1 MNHLL
6 PVSIRRFKHIGNLG
20 EMVYVT
26 VQWIVFIKLHLDR
39 LVFSYFIVQLD
50 LTCEVLLFTLR
61 KPIKK
66 LHLLVLH
73 EHIIIFL
80 DLALVGQ
87 CVLRAAH
94 HHSALGFSAV
104 SIPVLRLEL
113 VQNIIDGWRP
123 FIIYPYTFIALIIP
137 SLLKVE
143 MHCRTLPFVGPRN
156 CFWCRS
162 VCFFARY
169 FESRY
174 LSDWTLSRC
183 AKWV

>member
-1 MNHLL
+1 
-6 PVSIRRFKHIGNLG
+6 
-20 EMVYVT
+20 MVYVT

-174 LSDWTLSRC
+174 LSDWALSRC